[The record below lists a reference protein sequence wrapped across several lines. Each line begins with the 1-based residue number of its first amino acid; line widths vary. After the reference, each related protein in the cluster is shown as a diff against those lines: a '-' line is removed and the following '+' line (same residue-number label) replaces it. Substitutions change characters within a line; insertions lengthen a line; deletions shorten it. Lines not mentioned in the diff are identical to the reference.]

1 LVIDHKSGAVVD
13 HAARFAS
20 YWPQMAAY
28 TDAVEALGTTPV
40 TSVAIFWTDNGEL
53 TLCSKVGHP
62 G

>member
-1 LVIDHKSGAVVD
+1 MVD

-28 TDAVEALGTTPV
+28 TDAVEALGTKPV